1 MLLLTPEQ
9 KRRSTI
15 DNAAKLLN
23 SRNKLNNLKRFFFH
37 LQLVLVH
44 EPTDSVTLSDASRFI
59 HNEIF
64 SPRFLT
70 HHERKLKTSYGKD
83 ELIKISILSCISE
96 IA

>member
-1 MLLLTPEQ
+1 MQ
-9 KRRSTI
+9 
-15 DNAAKLLN
+15 
-23 SRNKLNNLKRFFFH
+23 RNYSILETN
-37 LQLVLVH
+37 LVH

-70 HHERKLKTSYGKD
+70 HLERKLKTSYGKD